1 MAGRLCCILVEKVLV
16 IGKSIA
22 QDLSYKVASIKH
34 FCRMNKILILN
45 MLYFSGIISS
55 LISIVTIN
63 LSNVEAQWIETPPRY
78 TCPKGKFHFD
88 TAYQNTYCKIGT
100 YDDMHEYN
108 FFYLRKIGFYT
119 LAIVLDRVMMAST
132 LNVTTPIQHPSRLD
146 YDR

>member
-1 MAGRLCCILVEKVLV
+1 MSGRLCYILVEKVLV

-22 QDLSYKVASIKH
+22 WDLGYKIASNNKKMKLKH

-88 TAYQNTYCKIGT
+88 TAYQNT
-100 YDDMHEYN
+100 
-108 FFYLRKIGFYT
+108 
-119 LAIVLDRVMMAST
+119 
-132 LNVTTPIQHPSRLD
+132 
-146 YDR
+146 